1 MDRDAAG
8 TYETQF
14 VSQSDDEDNLY
25 NVEKILDEKGRKYKV
40 QWEGID
46 PATGKKWKPDWVW
59 KTDCTDDLIADWKKE
74 KEGRKR
80 RAASHKSS
88 SSASGSVTSRAPA
101 AKPSTSTIKKP
112 KSQLPTARSSPPVS
126 EARSNSSAPTR
137 TSAPSKHS
145 SRFVVEVPTRTTTKR
160 PRESEVA
167 AAPLSPVK
175 RLRLDGPASPLPASP
190 FDDDDGGTKGKK
202 RAGPVTYKRRKPF
215 VGKSPLAKKPTGLLA
230 SKTSKLSS
238 RNEAGSSR
246 AKPLYISSPEGA
258 AKERAAASRKNQSA
272 EQDSATEDEDSDPQL
287 PDRLRPSKPASSKA
301 PTTIRPATR
310 SRRPPSPNLLR
321 SDDPDPETFVRPH
334 PTSSA
339 RTRPIPPRDPA
350 VARANLR
357 NVQRSLRGDI
367 PDHIRGSISA
377 QNRFPKVVTND
388 REKPSGGLG
397 STKPA
402 STVPKGNDAEAEQPP
417 GPPSPPRSVSGWSP
431 AKSVSFRADE
441 ANNQDGPAGEG
452 ERVMSSIESENA
464 PVLSQQTIPRSSP
477 RRGNGGTAG
486 APAGSQ
492 PHSQG
497 NSSKGTVVPD
507 SQVRAQNTNVPAESP
522 PTKPHAAAPTSP
534 ARTAPS
540 KPGASTSR
548 TRPKLRPSEML
559 QLGKGILIK
568 PRPSV
573 AETESTLIESIP
585 LELAAAHAQ
594 APSGSEYEPQ
604 GSPSPSPSE
613 TTESNEVAPGTPGSS
628 EVAKSETEEVD
639 SNADDADEEIGQDGP
654 SFRTRSQSQSFS
666 QGRPKYQPL
675 WPDSSPARPKRT
687 KFKEEEQ
694 AGALSQG
701 ENEEDQEEADGPIPT
716 SSPSLG
722 GGRTGSMSPE
732 RPASP
737 TRRRM
742 TVEVVLPPLAR
753 SSQQT
758 LSQAAKSAR
767 PSQEEPLKQPEL
779 VTQEAALEA
788 EGDGA
793 QTPPDEDGGLEN
805 DQAGSPP
812 LNEQDQSFA
821 HAMEIDEL
829 LAEDASHQL
838 VEDDGKLAAAA
849 DKAPKDADTTG
860 SVLDLSNTTADTSG
874 SILDLDP
881 DATHTDNFMDI
892 VQPLAAPAPALPP
905 QPDSQIPTS
914 SSSLPQAPKAIASL
928 APAFL
933 PPLPFDSSGSQRL
946 PATQDPAP
954 ESQNLA
960 SQQLQPQSQPPS
972 QPQERTHSSIEEPSS
987 WSFPP
992 PGQVPRPADTI
1003 SSFTPTNP
1011 SVREPRTSGEH
1022 LPPSSNPFTHAINGD
1037 NYGLGPPHTQS
1048 SAGLGPP
1055 STFGPVPELGTGV
1068 FRRDRSPESDI
1079 GQFDSPMKATPTF
1092 LREGSSTSPELRKA
1106 RDAVLGNHFGRADAG
1121 RVDSSGQNEKERMA
1135 EALQEAESK
1144 LA

>member
-1 MDRDAAG
+1 M
-8 TYETQF
+8 
-14 VSQSDDEDNLY
+14 S
-25 NVEKILDEKGRKYKV
+25 
-40 QWEGID
+40 
-46 PATGKKWKPDWVW
+46 
-59 KTDCTDDLIADWKKE
+59 
-74 KEGRKR
+74 
-80 RAASHKSS
+80 
-88 SSASGSVTSRAPA
+88 
-101 AKPSTSTIKKP
+101 
-112 KSQLPTARSSPPVS
+112 S
-126 EARSNSSAPTR
+126 EA
-137 TSAPSKHS
+137 
-145 SRFVVEVPTRTTTKR
+145 
-160 PRESEVA
+160 
-167 AAPLSPVK
+167 
-175 RLRLDGPASPLPASP
+175 
-190 FDDDDGGTKGKK
+190 
-202 RAGPVTYKRRKPF
+202 Y
-215 VGKSPLAKKPTGLLA
+215 
-230 SKTSKLSS
+230 
-238 RNEAGSSR
+238 
-246 AKPLYISSPEGA
+246 
-258 AKERAAASRKNQSA
+258 
-272 EQDSATEDEDSDPQL
+272 
-287 PDRLRPSKPASSKA
+287 
-301 PTTIRPATR
+301 
-310 SRRPPSPNLLR
+310 
-321 SDDPDPETFVRPH
+321 
-334 PTSSA
+334 
-339 RTRPIPPRDPA
+339 
-350 VARANLR
+350 
-357 NVQRSLRGDI
+357 
-367 PDHIRGSISA
+367 
-377 QNRFPKVVTND
+377 NRFPKVVTND
-388 REKPSGGLG
+388 REKPSGALG

-441 ANNQDGPAGEG
+441 ANNQDGPGGEG

-464 PVLSQQTIPRSSP
+464 PTIPRSSP
-477 RRGNGGTAG
+477 RRSNAG
-486 APAGSQ
+486 PAPPPTGSQ

-497 NSSKGTVVPD
+497 NSSKGTVIPD
-507 SQVRAQNTNVPAESP
+507 SQARAQNTNVPAESSP

-534 ARTAPS
+534 ARAAPS
-540 KPGASTSR
+540 KPRPSASR
-548 TRPKLRPSEML
+548 TRLKLRPSEML
-559 QLGKGILIK
+559 RLGKGITIK
-568 PRPSV
+568 SRPSV

-585 LELAAAHAQ
+585 PELAAAHAQ

-604 GSPSPSPSE
+604 GSPSQSPSE

-628 EVAKSETEEVD
+628 EVAKSEAEEVD
-639 SNADDADEEIGQDGP
+639 SNADDDDEEIGQDGP

-687 KFKEEEQ
+687 KPKEEEQ

-701 ENEEDQEEADGPIPT
+701 ENEEDQEEVDGPIPT

-732 RPASP
+732 RLASP

-758 LSQAAKSAR
+758 LSQATKSAR
-767 PSQEEPLKQPEL
+767 PSQEEPVKQPEL
-779 VTQEAALEA
+779 VTQETGLEA
-788 EGDGA
+788 EGEGA
-793 QTPPDEDGGLEN
+793 QAPPNEDGGLEN
-805 DQAGSPP
+805 DQEGSPS

-829 LAEDASHQL
+829 LTDDASHQL
-838 VEDDGKLAAAA
+838 VGDDAKLAAAA

-874 SILDLDP
+874 SVLDLDP
-881 DATHTDNFMDI
+881 DATHTNNFMDI
-892 VQPLAAPAPALPP
+892 VQPLAEPAPALPS

-914 SSSLPQAPKAIASL
+914 SSNLPQAPKATAPL

-1011 SVREPRTSGEH
+1011 STREPRTSGEH
-1022 LPPSSNPFTHAINGD
+1022 LLPSSNPFMHTINGD
-1037 NYGLGPPHTQS
+1037 NYGIGPSHTQN

-1068 FRRDRSPESDI
+1068 FTRDRSPESDI

-1106 RDAVLGNHFGRADAG
+1106 RDAVLGIHFGGDG
-1121 RVDSSGQNEKERMA
+1121 RGAPGGGEQACR
-1135 EALQEAESK
+1135 
-1144 LA
+1144 